1 MANMEAFQ
9 SEPWF
14 AAMLASPAFT
24 PLREAGQHLTT
35 PAEALATYQMLNRP
49 AIGRVD
55 ADGQWLNMI
64 NRPSPGD
71 VGRSR
76 VAAWEVRNLRMAA
89 NIREVAG
96 FTPGGRVLVIT
107 GSAHKPWLDAYL
119 AMMSDVRIVDAN
131 AVLR

>member
-1 MANMEAFQ
+1 MN
-9 SEPWF
+9 EPW
-14 AAMLASPAFT
+14 LAQLMADPSFT
-24 PLREAGQHLTT
+24 PLRLASEHLTT
-35 PAEALATYQMLNRP
+35 ADEALATYRMLNRP
-49 AIGRVD
+49 SAGRID

-76 VAAWEVRNLRMAA
+76 VAAWETRNLRMAA

-96 FTPGGRVLVIT
+96 FVPGGRVLVIV

-119 AMMSDVRIVDAN
+119 SMMSDVRMVDAT